1 MDYNT
6 YPMNIF
12 VLDNDA
18 ATSARMM
25 CDKHVIKMIVE
36 SCQLLST
43 AHHVLDG
50 EELLVV
56 SNKRKYKSYICTKKN
71 ICKATMINHP
81 CTIWARQ
88 TRANYLWLWRHAYA
102 LCKEYTHRYG
112 KVHKME
118 SMLMDELYDPPV
130 NITKAKLT
138 AFAQAMPEQYQ
149 HENAVVAYRSYYIN
163 EKSRFAAWNY
173 SEEPEWWQTKTSD
186 VPSDELIP
194 F

>member
-6 YPMNIF
+6 HPMNIF

-25 CDKHVIKMIVE
+25 CDKHVIKMILE

-50 EELLVV
+50 EELFIV

-81 CTIWARQ
+81 CTIWTRQ

-102 LCKEYTHRYG
+102 LCKEYTRRYG

-130 NITKAKLT
+130 NISKAKLT
-138 AFAQAMPEQYQ
+138 PFAQAMPEQYQ
-149 HENAVVAYRSYYIN
+149 HENAIVAYRQYYIN
-163 EKSRFAAWNY
+163 EKIKFARWDY
-173 SEEPEWWQTKTSD
+173 SEEPEWFTNKIASLD
-186 VPSDELIP
+186 PEYLP

>member
-1 MDYNT
+1 MNYNDL
-6 YPMNIF
+6 PMNIF

-25 CDKHVIKMIVE
+25 CDKHVVKMIVE

-50 EELLVV
+50 DELIV
-56 SNKRKYKSYICTKKN
+56 NTGKRKFKSYICTKKN

-81 CTIWARQ
+81 CTIWTRQ

-102 LCKEYTHRYG
+102 LCKEYTRRYG

-118 SMLMDELYDPPV
+118 SMLTEELHDVPV
-130 NITKAKLT
+130 NIAKEKIT
-138 AFAQAMPEQYQ
+138 AFAQAMPEQY
-149 HENAVVAYRSYYIN
+149 HNENAVIAYRSYYIN
-163 EKSRFAAWNY
+163 EKAAFAKWKTT
-173 SEEPEWWQTKTSD
+173 EVPEWFVEKTADVSSD
-186 VPSDELIP
+186 VLVP

>member
-1 MDYNT
+1 MDYST
-6 YPMNIF
+6 YTMNIF

-25 CDKHVIKMIVE
+25 CDKHVIKMILE

-50 EELLVV
+50 EELTVV
-56 SNKRKYKSYICTKKN
+56 SQKRKYKSYICTKKN

-81 CTIWARQ
+81 CTIWTRQ

-102 LCKEYTHRYG
+102 LCKEYTRRYG

-130 NITKAKLT
+130 NIAKAKLT
-138 AFAQAMPEQYQ
+138 TFAQAMPEQYQ